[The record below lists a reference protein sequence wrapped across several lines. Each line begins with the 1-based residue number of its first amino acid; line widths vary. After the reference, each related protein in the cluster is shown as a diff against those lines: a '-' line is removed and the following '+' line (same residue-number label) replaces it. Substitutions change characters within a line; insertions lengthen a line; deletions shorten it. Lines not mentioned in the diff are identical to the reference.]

1 MCCDDALFIDSE
13 KEGGSSKRWP
23 RCWHQ
28 YGWNRIKK
36 RFPEKNFI
44 LVNRDFP
51 KMINLE
57 KIISNFN
64 IKRYFTSP
72 SSSIFLTKVLKSKI
86 SIYDYGSYW
95 RNFLKN
101 NWSLFKHKNNFN
113 NYLVAS
119 KLYRNISNK
128 L

>member
-1 MCCDDALFIDSE
+1 MICIYLNLDKIYLLICRLVSLIE
-13 KEGGSSKRWP
+13 LKRD
-23 RCWHQ
+23 
-28 YGWNRIKK
+28 
-36 RFPEKNFI
+36 PEKNFI

-95 RNFLKN
+95 RKFLKN